1 MLTSWAPTATPA
13 GAYDTRQGAKLT
25 PVLDRA
31 IPVMALTMV
40 AAPLANLTG
49 VPIDLGLTTMLYFS
63 SLVFRAAR
71 NAASSSDLSC

>member
-31 IPVMALTMV
+31 MPVMALTMV
-40 AAPLANLTG
+40 AALLVNFSG
-49 VPIDLGLTTMLYFS
+49 VPIDLGLTLMLYFA
-63 SLVFRAAR
+63 SLMFRAAR
-71 NAASSSDLSC
+71 NASSSSDLSC